1 MAPLMDLK
9 PLLNKKLI
17 TYSDLKNK
25 ADNLELLIRL
35 IKNENL
41 VEDID
46 ALKKSIFS
54 REKLMSTGI
63 GLGIAIPHVR
73 IKGVDNIIIAI
84 AINKDGINDYESLDG
99 SPVRMVI
106 MIIAGEEQ
114 HREYLVLLSQ
124 IVKIL
129 KKNSMIEQLL
139 NTQSVED
146 VYKLLS
152 ENFGYNHLK

>member
-1 MAPLMDLK
+1 MEPLMDIK
-9 PLLNKKLI
+9 PLLNIKLI
-17 TYSDLKNK
+17 TFSDLKKK
-25 ADNLELLIRL
+25 AENLELLVRL

-41 VEDID
+41 VEDIA
-46 ALKKSIFS
+46 ALKQSIFS

-84 AINKDGINDYESLDG
+84 AINKDGIKDYESLDG

-114 HREYLVLLSQ
+114 HRDYLMLLSQ

-129 KKNSMIEQLL
+129 KKNSEPQR
-139 NTQSVED
+139 VR
-146 VYKLLS
+146 KFKRPGS
-152 ENFGYNHLK
+152 ESPLICSMRMR